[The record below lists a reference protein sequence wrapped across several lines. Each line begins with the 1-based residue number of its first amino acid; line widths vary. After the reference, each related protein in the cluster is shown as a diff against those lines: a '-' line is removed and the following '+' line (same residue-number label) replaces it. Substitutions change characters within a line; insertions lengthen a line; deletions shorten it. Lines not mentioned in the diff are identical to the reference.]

1 MWKGG
6 EILSDKKL
14 TKRHL
19 IYFIECIEKEDNYT
33 LRQLFPERLGK
44 QKWDIRHG
52 STQSFKKPGKNQ
64 LDGAKK
70 SFEFLLRKFERM
82 GFE

>member
-1 MWKGG
+1 M
-6 EILSDKKL
+6 SDTKL

-19 IYFIECIEKEDNYT
+19 IHFIESIEREDNYT
-33 LRQLFPERLGK
+33 LRKLFPERLGK
-44 QKWDIRHG
+44 EKWDNIHG

-70 SFEFLLRKFERM
+70 SFEFLLRKFEQLGM
-82 GFE
+82 E

>member
-1 MWKGG
+1 MN
-6 EILSDKKL
+6 DKKM

-19 IYFIECIEKEDNYT
+19 IYFIESIEREDIFL

-44 QKWDIRHG
+44 EKWDVRHG
-52 STQSFKKPGKNQ
+52 STQSFSKPGKNQ

-70 SFEFLLRKFERM
+70 SFEFLLKKFEQM

>member
-1 MWKGG
+1 M
-6 EILSDKKL
+6 SDKKL

-19 IYFIECIEKEDNYT
+19 IHFIESIEREDNYT
-33 LRQLFPERLGK
+33 LRKLFPERLGED
-44 QKWDIRHG
+44 KWDNVRG
-52 STQSFKKPGKNQ
+52 ATQSFRKPGKNQ

-70 SFEFLLRKFERM
+70 SFEFLLKKFEQM

>member
-1 MWKGG
+1 M
-6 EILSDKKL
+6 SDTKL
-14 TKRHL
+14 TKKDL
-19 IYFIECIEKEDNYT
+19 IYFIESIEREDNYT

-44 QKWDIRHG
+44 KKWDNIHG
-52 STQSFKKPGKNQ
+52 STQSFRKPGKNQ